1 MHSAITLSH
10 SVRLLAAA
18 TCAAIL
24 CGCAT
29 PYPAPK
35 AAAGTLATLQL
46 QGLDGEA
53 DSFLPRRDL
62 VPFAIDSRLAFSA
75 IRWTCLSIGDDLRL
89 DGRGRVHPDIALAIS
104 IRHDMPRVMDAAN
117 RLNDRALYDT
127 GSLEEFNLEGVRA
140 WRHNAVSRLRGICY
154 ASLDGEL
161 MLIANSP
168 EALARQI
175 RLYRDGVGESAEFA
189 GLHMGENEVAQLFV
203 PFASGAYD
211 NVRRIT
217 RDAYGESPFPDIN
230 RRNRT
235 YGALR
240 VRITEGPRDTYAL
253 TAAIDAK
260 NDIEAE
266 ELRAA
271 LRGTRFAAKALLRL
285 KARKD
290 PALRAYVGLIDALE
304 IGGSAGQVSVRT
316 ILAKERATA
325 LIRDL
330 IALRTDR

>member
-1 MHSAITLSH
+1 MPHEPPVHAL
-10 SVRLLAAA
+10 RLLAAA
-18 TCAAIL
+18 VCAAVL

-29 PYPAPK
+29 RYPGPM

-62 VPFAIDSRLAFSA
+62 VPFAIDSRLAFST

-89 DGRGRVHPDIALAIS
+89 DGRGNVHPDIALAIA

-127 GSLEEFNLEGVRA
+127 GALEEFDLDGVRA
-140 WRHNAVSRLRGICY
+140 WRHNAASRLRGICY

-168 EALARQI
+168 EALVRQI
-175 RLYRDGVGESAEFA
+175 RLYRDGEGESAEFM
-189 GLHMGENEVAQLFV
+189 GLHMEKDEVAHLFV
-203 PFASGAYD
+203 PFASKAYD
-211 NVRRIT
+211 DVRRIT
-217 RDAYGESPFPDIN
+217 RDASGETPFPDVN

-240 VRITEGPRDTYAL
+240 VRVTEGPRDTYVL
-253 TAAIDAK
+253 TATVEAK

-271 LRGTRFAAKALLRL
+271 LRGTRFAAKALLALR
-285 KARKD
+285 ARRD
-290 PALRAYVGLIDALE
+290 PALRAYVRLVDALE
-304 IGGSAGQVSVRT
+304 IGGSAGEVSVRT
-316 ILAKERATA
+316 VLAKERATA

-330 IALRTDR
+330 IALRADR